1 MNQTAYS
8 AYVLLRVRA
17 EMTREASAG
26 EVTYDPGGKQ
36 PQPLGDREQA
46 RNAGHVQQ
54 LVLEASK
61 QKSIMT
67 D

>member
-1 MNQTAYS
+1 MDQTACS
-8 AYVLLRVRA
+8 AYVPLRVRA
-17 EMTREASAG
+17 EITREASASD
-26 EVTYDPGGKQ
+26 VTYDPRGKQ

-61 QKSIMT
+61 QKSIMI